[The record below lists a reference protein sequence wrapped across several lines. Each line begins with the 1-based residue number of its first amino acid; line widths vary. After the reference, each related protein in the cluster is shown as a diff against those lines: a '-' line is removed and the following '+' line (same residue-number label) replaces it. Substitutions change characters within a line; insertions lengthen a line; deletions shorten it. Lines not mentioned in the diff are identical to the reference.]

1 MSLSEL
7 IPESGVLAE
16 LNASGRKQVLHAL
29 CELAERTLGVDARA
43 ALDAVLERER
53 FGSTGVGEGVAIP
66 HARTALVSEVRG
78 LFARLK
84 SPVDFDAVDGR
95 PADLVFMLLAPEDSS
110 ADHLKALARVSRL
123 FRREDVR
130 DALRLAP
137 DAAAIHAILMG
148 AEPRT
153 DAA

>member
-29 CELAERTLGVDARA
+29 SELAERTLGVDARA
-43 ALDAVLERER
+43 ILDAVMERER
-53 FGSTGVGEGVAIP
+53 LGSTGVGEGVAIP
-66 HARTALVSEVRG
+66 HARTPLVGEVRG

-95 PADLVFMLLAPEDSS
+95 PADLIFMLLAPEDSS

-137 DAAAIHAILMG
+137 DAAAIHAILLG